1 MRALPLTAALVG
13 ASLCH
18 APLAHADILCKR
30 IGDDPYNIREELAVS
45 GPTATYTYTATGNER
60 VTLTSLECAQVRGV
74 APPGSTICTSTHKWE
89 RGLTI
94 ETYYL
99 ESNEGDTWL
108 THITFTENSRLV
120 SEPEK
125 HRSTLETIEVE
136 CRSPTA
142 P

>member
-1 MRALPLTAALVG
+1 MRALPFAAAFIA

-18 APLAHADILCKR
+18 APLAYAEILCKR
-30 IGDDPYNIREELAVS
+30 IGDDPYNVRQELAVS

-60 VTLTSLECAQVRGV
+60 VKLTNLECAQVRGV
-74 APPGSTICTSTHKWE
+74 PSPGSSLCTTTHKWE

-120 SEPEK
+120 HEPEK
-125 HRSTLETIEVE
+125 HRSTLETFEVK
-136 CRSPTA
+136 CQTTTA